1 MKTGRENT
9 TKNVLLHFHKFHFMK
24 RLTLLFFALSLTLSS
39 FAQCPRSDG
48 EPTIID
54 FTGKFVQPNWESI
67 NQRGY
72 PQWFRDA
79 KLGIF
84 IHWGLYSVPAYASKE
99 GYGEWFYRGLM
110 QRVPE
115 RMRIMSYYADTTLST
130 FDQYK
135 ELTKYWHAEL
145 WNPDDWAQMFKDAG
159 AQYVV
164 LVTKHHDGYCLW
176 DSKFQPEWNSVV
188 SGPKRNI
195 VEELTNSVR
204 NKGMRMGFYYSL
216 PEWTNPLHIWMQDPD
231 DSISDYVN
239 DYMVPQFKEL
249 VERYKPDLL
258 FSDGDWNNTAEQLR
272 SPYLISWYYNTVG
285 KDAIVNNRWGN
296 GTKHGFLTPE
306 YSAGIANTEV
316 PWAECRGLGRS
327 FGLNRNENLD
337 NYMTDKELIQHFVEL
352 VAHGGG
358 LTLNVGPYADG
369 TIPLIQQERLRSLGK
384 WLEINGEAIYGT
396 IPYEI
401 PCQRERVSAQLP
413 PTETIDFD
421 WVRNAPMRGVTPDH
435 FDVHWSGTVTAP
447 ANGKYTFFASADDE
461 MTVRRHVVVGKRH
474 SQITPHN
481 DTLLHVSK
489 NANERQHPTAT
500 AFLEKGFEI
509 TMEIDYHEDDME
521 ASASLK
527 WSFEDE
533 NVVEDE
539 TPVPAE
545 WTGTVTWERTVRCFT
560 VKEGSFYIIE
570 FERPDPYKPLVIENM
585 PKLKPKEEMI
595 LLGTEYEVDFHGY
608 KGQAYN
614 LLKWKQDRKGT
625 VTIDFS
631 AIDPK
636 KLNELENAWVIR
648 VINPNE
654 TNPSR

>member
-1 MKTGRENT
+1 
-9 TKNVLLHFHKFHFMK
+9 MK

-48 EPTIID
+48 EPIIID
-54 FTGKFVQPNWESI
+54 FTGKFVQPNWEAL

-115 RMRIMSYYADTTLST
+115 RMRIMSLYADTTKPT
-130 FDQYK
+130 FEQYS

-204 NKGMRMGFYYSL
+204 DKGLRMGFYYSL

-258 FSDGDWNNTAEQLR
+258 FSDGDWNNTADQLR

-285 KDAIVNNRWGN
+285 PDAIVNNRWGN

-306 YSAGIANTEV
+306 YSAGIANTEI

-327 FGLNRNENLD
+327 FGLNRNEDLD

-352 VAHGGG
+352 VANGGG

-369 TIPLIQQERLRSLGK
+369 TIPLIQQERLRALGK

-401 PCQRERVSAQLP
+401 PCQRERCVTQMPSSK
-413 PTETIDFD
+413 TIDFD
-421 WVRNAPMRGVTPDH
+421 WVRNAPLRNVSTDH
-435 FDVHWSGTVTAP
+435 FTIHWDGDVVIPEDGE
-447 ANGKYTFFASADDE
+447 YTLTLTADDKAFVYRE
-461 MTVRRHVVVGKRH
+461 TTNKKWETLLRYNK
-474 SQITPHN
+474 
-481 DTLLHVSK
+481 DTLENPQSQTVLTLHKGDILPLLV
-489 NANERQHPTAT
+489 EFQ
-500 AFLEKGFEI
+500 EK
-509 TMEIDYHEDDME
+509 DLE
-521 ASASLK
+521 ASISLK
-527 WSFEDE
+527 WSKDGEKP
-533 NVVEDE
+533 
-539 TPVPAE
+539 TPILAD
-545 WTGTVTWERTVRCFT
+545 WNGGIYWDKTVRCFT

-614 LLKWKQDRKGT
+614 MLKWKQDRKGT

-631 AIDPK
+631 AIDPM

-648 VINPNE
+648 VIDPDE
-654 TNPSR
+654 LYPTR

>member
-1 MKTGRENT
+1 MRKTLT
-9 TKNVLLHFHKFHFMK
+9 IIIFVLL
-24 RLTLLFFALSLTLSS
+24 AIA
-39 FAQCPRSDG
+39 AQAQQK
-48 EPTIID
+48 T
-54 FTGKFVQPNWESI
+54 VQPTWQSL

-110 QRVPE
+110 QHVPE
-115 RMRIMSYYADTTLST
+115 RTRIMSLYADTTKPT
-130 FDQYK
+130 FEQYS

-176 DSKFQPEWNSVV
+176 DSPQQPQWNSVV

-195 VEELTNSVR
+195 VEELTNAVR
-204 NKGMRMGFYYSL
+204 AKGLRMGFYYSL
-216 PEWTNPLHIWMQDPD
+216 PEWTNPRHIWMVDPD
-231 DSISDYVN
+231 NKIGDYVDN
-239 DYMVPQFKEL
+239 YMVPQFKDL
-249 VERYKPDLL
+249 VTRYKPDLL
-258 FSDGDWNNTAEQLR
+258 FSDGDWNNSAEQFH
-272 SPYLISWYYNTVG
+272 SQELISWYYNTVG
-285 KDAIVNNRWGN
+285 PDAIVNNRWGN

-316 PWAECRGLGRS
+316 PWAECRGFGRS
-327 FGLNRNENLD
+327 FGLNRNEDLD

-358 LTLNVGPYADG
+358 MTLNVGPYADG
-369 TIPLIQQERLRSLGK
+369 TIPLIQQERLSSLGK
-384 WLEINGEAIYGT
+384 WLKINGEAIYGSK
-396 IPYEI
+396 PYEI
-401 PCQRERVSAQLP
+401 PCQREEVSAQLP

-421 WVRNAPMRGVTPDH
+421 WLRNAPMRGVSTDNFKIKWNGNIPI
-435 FDVHWSGTVTAP
+435 SRT
-447 ANGKYTFFASADDE
+447 GKYTFLADADDE
-461 MTVRRHVVVGKRH
+461 MYAWYVVGH
-474 SQITPHN
+474 SSGLGMVKV
-481 DTLLHVSK
+481 DTLVYVSNNNNKKSKEK
-489 NANERQHPTAT
+489 NT
-500 AFLEKGFEI
+500 LELNA
-509 TMEIDYHEDDME
+509 DDELSILVSYWEKDLE

-527 WSFEDE
+527 WSFEDN

-545 WTGTVTWERTVRCFT
+545 WTGTVYWERTTRCFT
-560 VKEGSFYIIE
+560 QKDNNLYIIE
-570 FERPDPYKPLVIENM
+570 FERPDQRKPLVIKNL
-585 PKLKPKEEMI
+585 PKLNPKAGMI
-595 LLGTEYEVDFHGY
+595 LLGTEEEVDYQGY
-608 KGQAYN
+608 KGVKYN
-614 LLKWKQDRKGT
+614 MLKWKQDKKGT

-631 AIDPK
+631 DIDTK

-648 VINPNE
+648 VVSFAPDK
-654 TNPSR
+654 R

>member
-1 MKTGRENT
+1 
-9 TKNVLLHFHKFHFMK
+9 MK
-24 RLTLLFFALSLTLSS
+24 RSTLLLFLLVSLAAT
-39 FAQCPRSDG
+39 AQQSR
-48 EPTIID
+48 
-54 FTGKFVQPNWESI
+54 VQPTWESL
-67 NQRGY
+67 NQRDY

-115 RMRIMSYYADTTLST
+115 RMRIMSYYADTTRPV

-195 VEELTNSVR
+195 VEELTKSVR
-204 NKGMRMGFYYSL
+204 DKGLRMGFYYSL
-216 PEWTNPLHIWMQDPD
+216 PEWTNPLHIWMEDPN
-231 DSISDYVN
+231 DSIGDYVD

-258 FSDGDWNNTAEQLR
+258 FSDGDWNNTAEQLH
-272 SPYLISWYYNTVG
+272 SPYLISWYYNSVG
-285 KDAIVNNRWGN
+285 PDDIVNNRWGN

-316 PWAECRGLGRS
+316 PWAECRGFGRS
-327 FGLNRNENLD
+327 FGLNRNEDLN
-337 NYMTDKELIQHFVEL
+337 NYITDKELIQHFVEL

-369 TIPLIQQERLRSLGK
+369 IIPLIQQERLRSLGN
-384 WLEINGEAIYGT
+384 WLEINGEAIYGSR
-396 IPYEI
+396 PYVCS
-401 PCQRERVSAQLP
+401 CQREQTSAQLP
-413 PTETIDFD
+413 PSETIDFD

-435 FDVHWSGTVTAP
+435 FNIYWLSSVTVP
-447 ANGKYTFFASADDE
+447 VEGKYTLRTSADDA
-461 MTVRRHVVVGKRH
+461 MTVMRR
-474 SQITPHN
+474 ITYTK

-489 NANERQHPTAT
+489 DGVGTQIPQTT
-500 AFLEKGFEI
+500 IFLQKDETLNLEI
-509 TMEIDYHEDDME
+509 YYHEEDLE
-521 ASASLK
+521 AAASLT
-527 WSFEDE
+527 WSRDGG
-533 NVVEDE
+533 VEE
-539 TPVPAE
+539 PIPAN
-545 WTGTVTWERTVRCFT
+545 WQGMVRWEYTTRCFT
-560 VKEGSFYIIE
+560 QKDDNLYIIE
-570 FERPDPYKPLVIENM
+570 FERPDPSKPLVIKNM
-585 PKLKPKEEMI
+585 PKLNPKAEMI
-595 LLGTEYEVDFHGY
+595 LLGTEEEMDFQGY
-608 KGQAYN
+608 KGVKYN
-614 LLKWKQDRKGT
+614 MLKWKQDKKGT

-631 AIDPK
+631 SIDPK
-636 KLNELENAWVIR
+636 KLDKLENAWVIK
-648 VINPNE
+648 VFSMKNAE
-654 TNPSR
+654 

>member
-1 MKTGRENT
+1 
-9 TKNVLLHFHKFHFMK
+9 
-24 RLTLLFFALSLTLSS
+24 
-39 FAQCPRSDG
+39 
-48 EPTIID
+48 
-54 FTGKFVQPNWESI
+54 
-67 NQRGY
+67 
-72 PQWFRDA
+72 
-79 KLGIF
+79 
-84 IHWGLYSVPAYASKE
+84 VPAYASKE

-195 VEELTNSVR
+195 VEELTNAVR
-204 NKGMRMGFYYSL
+204 DKGLRMGFYYSL
-216 PEWTNPLHIWMQDPD
+216 PEWTNPLHTWMQDPD
-231 DSISDYVN
+231 DSISEYVN

-327 FGLNRNENLD
+327 FGLNRNEDLD

-369 TIPLIQQERLRSLGK
+369 TIPLIQQERLRALGK

-396 IPYEI
+396 KPYEI
-401 PCQRERVSAQLP
+401 PCQRERCVTQMP
-413 PTETIDFD
+413 PSKTINFD
-421 WVRNAPMRGVTPDH
+421 WVRNAPLRGVSTDH
-435 FDVHWSGTVTAP
+435 FTIHWDGDVVIPEDGE
-447 ANGKYTFFASADDE
+447 YTLTLNADDKAFVYIE
-461 MTVRRHVVVGKRH
+461 TADKEWETLLRYDKDASENPQ
-474 SQITPHN
+474 SQIVM
-481 DTLLHVSK
+481 TLHKGEILRLLV
-489 NANERQHPTAT
+489 EFQ
-500 AFLEKGFEI
+500 EK
-509 TMEIDYHEDDME
+509 DLE
-521 ASASLK
+521 ASISLK
-527 WSFEDE
+527 WSKDGEE
-533 NVVEDE
+533 P
-539 TPVPAE
+539 TPIPAD
-545 WTGTVTWERTVRCFT
+545 WNGGIYWDNTVRCFT

-570 FERPDPYKPLVIENM
+570 FERPDPYKPLVIEDM
-585 PKLKPKEEMI
+585 PKLNPKAEMI
-595 LLGTEYEVDFHGY
+595 LLGTEEEMDFQGY
-608 KGQAYN
+608 KGVKYN
-614 LLKWKQDRKGT
+614 ILKWMQDKIGT

-648 VINPNE
+648 VVDHQGK
-654 TNPSR
+654 